1 MQGGV
6 QKVYRFAN
14 GYGASVVRHAFSYGG
29 SDGLWEL
36 AVVKFRGP
44 HFDQF
49 DLDYDTPI
57 TDDVVGRITEDEVDA
72 LLDRIKRL
80 GFEETEED
88 EKPDYAWPT
97 VEDYEKETGY
107 QVNDAFKMG
116 WTMAR
121 TTNGFF
127 QQIADNEPS
136 TQE

>member
-1 MQGGV
+1 M
-6 QKVYRFAN
+6 K
-14 GYGASVVRHAFSYGG
+14 
-29 SDGLWEL
+29 
-36 AVVKFRGP
+36 
-44 HFDQF
+44 
-49 DLDYDTPI
+49 
-57 TDDVVGRITEDEVDA
+57 
-72 LLDRIKRL
+72 
-80 GFEETEED
+80 

-127 QQIADNEPS
+127 QQIADNASS